1 MDILINIPKNYSQF
15 DLSMANFATGSTIS
29 LLEKEAPKKNLNYF
43 GDEKF
48 IGLARLNNLRS
59 KIEGLVHLES
69 NWDSYN
75 AEIISKTAVAVAIE
89 TINYLNSKELL
100 SNGLSVSVFPMRDG
114 GIQFEFDGENI
125 CAELEI
131 NQKGELAFILFDDEE
146 NIELEPL
153 KLFELTE
160 LSTLLE
166 EAQYVV

>member
-1 MDILINIPKNYSQF
+1 MDISINRSNNYSQF
-15 DLSMANFATGSTIS
+15 DFLMANFSTGSTFS
-29 LLEKEAPKKNLNYF
+29 LLEKEAPNKKENYS

-48 IGLARLNNLRS
+48 IGLTRLNNLRS

-89 TINYLNSKELL
+89 TVNFLNSKELL

-131 NQKGELAFILFDDEE
+131 NQNGDSTFILFDDDG
-146 NIELEPL
+146 NIID
-153 KLFELTE
+153 KGQLFELSE

-166 EAQYVV
+166 EAQYA